1 VPSFVK
7 LGCVDELPHH
17 HPGGHTVNEGQKRA
31 TELGLA
37 RGHAS
42 ETFACVERPFHFL
55 ASLVSF
61 FIIRDRF
68 ETMRLA
74 WDHGFHALLRKHPPH
89 RLAGIGVGHDG
100 GVQLGAGG

>member
-1 VPSFVK
+1 MHNLQ

-17 HPGGHTVNEGQKRA
+17 PPGGHTVNDGQKRA
-31 TELGLA
+31 TELGLS

-42 ETFACVERPFHFL
+42 DTFAFVERPFHFL
-55 ASLVSF
+55 ASLGSF
-61 FIIRDRF
+61 FIIRERF

-74 WDHGFHALLRKHPPH
+74 WDHGFHALLRKPPPQ

-100 GVQLGAGG
+100 GVQRGAGG